1 MTNWVRQNSPDKATM
16 RHLPK
21 HRFDPAKA
29 HKLLDPRWRLID
41 NPLELVRTMGIEE
54 GMRVVDLGC
63 GPGFFT
69 RALLEAVGSTGRVA
83 AVELQDQV
91 LEIFR
96 DQIGNRPNL
105 EIHQTDIL
113 ATGLGMGQWDVAF
126 VAFTLHEVDVKAAL
140 EEANRIIGEGG
151 RLMVLEWGDHAVCP
165 QRDDGQTVGPP
176 ADHRLLNAVL
186 AGYLSEAGFITESTG
201 QNWGGCQ
208 YWVRAVRGMK
218 SGRLG

>member
-1 MTNWVRQNSPDKATM
+1 M

-29 HKLLDPRWRLID
+29 RKLLDPRWRLID
-41 NPLELVRTMGIEE
+41 NPLELVQTMGIGE

-69 RALLEAVGSTGRVA
+69 QALLDAVGSTGRVA
-83 AVELQDQV
+83 AIELQGQI
-91 LEIFR
+91 LEVFR
-96 DQIGNRPNL
+96 DQIGNRSNL
-105 EIHQTDIL
+105 EVHQTDVL

-140 EEANRIIGEGG
+140 VEINRILERGG
-151 RLMVLEWGDHAVCP
+151 RLVVLEWGNHEVCP

-176 ADHRLLNAVL
+176 ADHRLLSAAL
-186 AGYLSEAGFITESTG
+186 EGYLSEAGFVTESTG
-201 QNWGGCQ
+201 LNQGGCQ
-208 YWVRAVRGMK
+208 YWVRAVRGTK
-218 SGRLG
+218 SMGLG